1 MKKKK
6 TLEYYLIVFLFTI
19 LIVVCFLQVL
29 FRFVLNLPLAW
40 TEELSRY
47 VFIILI
53 YCGASAAVI
62 DNAHV
67 RVELIDG
74 VLSPRVKF
82 ILDIAVRVLCAC
94 VSLVIAYNSK
104 DIIGNASLSNQLSAS
119 LQFPMAG
126 LYALVALM
134 FCLIAFRF
142 LQSAYKLAVQKKGE
156 SEL

>member
-6 TLEYYLIVFLFTI
+6 NFEYYLIVFLFTI

-29 FRFVLNLPLAW
+29 FRFVFNLPLAW

-53 YCGASAAVI
+53 YCGASAAVL

-67 RVELIDG
+67 RVELIDN
-74 VLSPRVKF
+74 VLSERGRF
-82 ILDIAVRVLCAC
+82 ALDIAVKLLCAA
-94 VSLVIAYNSK
+94 VSLVIAYNS
-104 DIIGNASLSNQLSAS
+104 SLSKQLSAS
-119 LQFPMAG
+119 LRIPMAG
-126 LYALVALM
+126 LYALVAVM

-142 LQSAYKLAVQKKGE
+142 LQAVFKMIVRKKE
-156 SEL
+156 VETKS

>member
-6 TLEYYLIVFLFTI
+6 TLEYYLIILLFSV

-29 FRFVLNLPLAW
+29 FRFVFNLPLAW

-62 DNAHV
+62 DKAHV
-67 RVELIDG
+67 RVELIDN
-74 VLSPRVKF
+74 VLPPAVKHVM
-82 ILDIAVRVLCAC
+82 DVAVQVLCAL
-94 VSLVIAYNSK
+94 VSLAIAYHSK
-104 DIIGNASLSNQLSAS
+104 NIIMNANLSKQLSAS
-119 LQFPMAG
+119 LRIPMAA
-126 LYALVALM
+126 LYALVAAM

-142 LQSAYKLAVQKKGE
+142 IQSAWKVLRQKEETKA
-156 SEL
+156 

>member
-6 TLEYYLIVFLFTI
+6 TLEYYLIILLFSV

-29 FRFVLNLPLAW
+29 FRFVFNLPLAW

-62 DNAHV
+62 DKAHV
-67 RVELIDG
+67 RVELIDN
-74 VLSPRVKF
+74 VLPPAVKHVM
-82 ILDIAVRVLCAC
+82 DVAVQVLCAL
-94 VSLVIAYNSK
+94 VSLAIAYHSK
-104 DIIGNASLSNQLSAS
+104 NIIMNANLSKQLSAS
-119 LQFPMAG
+119 LRIPMAA
-126 LYALVALM
+126 LYTLVAAM

-142 LQSAYKLAVQKKGE
+142 IQSAWKVLRQKEGTGA
-156 SEL
+156 